1 MKTNKITKN
10 KKIHIFLRKK
20 CKKTRLRTQ
29 KIEKYE
35 KNTNILTFFKKM
47 QLKKNG
53 KTKNVKFNTK
63 KLKKYVFFDVNF
75 EKILFEC
82 F

>member
-1 MKTNKITKN
+1 MNFLIFGNFIGFHDKKFTGDSNYLFKIVFKKIGN
-10 KKIHIFLRKK
+10 KKNL
-20 CKKTRLRTQ
+20 
-29 KIEKYE
+29 
-35 KNTNILTFFKKM
+35 
-47 QLKKNG
+47 
-53 KTKNVKFNTK
+53 KFNTK